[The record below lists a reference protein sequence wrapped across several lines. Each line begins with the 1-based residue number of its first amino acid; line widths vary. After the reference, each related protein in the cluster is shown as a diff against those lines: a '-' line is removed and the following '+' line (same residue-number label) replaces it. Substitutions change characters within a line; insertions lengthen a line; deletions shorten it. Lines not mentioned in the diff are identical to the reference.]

1 MRKSLTLVAA
11 LLALGTLSSCG
22 TILNPYKNSFKCDP
36 SDTGRCASVQEAYAE
51 SIGERPPLAA
61 PEEEQGGSWW
71 GGGAPAPATN
81 QQNAETA
88 YQAQLF
94 KKMAGMLKE
103 PATPGVV
110 PPPVVRVL
118 FLSYPAGE
126 DESLFMFRYAYFF
139 ADKPRWVLADPLIR
153 EGE

>member
-1 MRKSLTLVAA
+1 MRKSLMLATAA
-11 LLALGTLSSCG
+11 LALGALSSCG

-51 SIGERPPLAA
+51 SIGERPPPAT
-61 PEEEQGGSWW
+61 PEEEEGGTWW
-71 GGGAPAPATN
+71 GGSPAPVPNRPDTA
-81 QQNAETA
+81 AGA

-94 KKMAGMLKE
+94 KKMTGMLKE

-118 FLSYPAGE
+118 FLSYPTGE